1 MDNEQLIV
9 EIKRYKEE
17 LKNHAM
23 ALEEQHDS
31 KGVKQ
36 ILFHRDSYIFEKLD
50 DLQKELY
57 GKLSDLGDIARLLKE
72 TKTLA
77 ETNLSIAKTE
87 E

>member
-1 MDNEQLIV
+1 MDNEQLIA
-9 EIKRYKEE
+9 EIKKYKEE

-23 ALEEQHDS
+23 ALEEQPDS

-36 ILFHRDSYIFEKLD
+36 ILFHRDSYILEKLD

-57 GKLSDLGDIARLLKE
+57 NKLSELGDIARLLKQ
-72 TKTLA
+72 TKTQA

-87 E
+87 